1 MPDIIEQNPT
11 MLDIRKA
18 IRQAYPNRNHDW
30 LAYQWQRAIDNV
42 AQWYS
47 TVTVNEGQPTE
58 YNAVY
63 MPAWH
68 DIDMPA
74 DKAIALEILEHV
86 FEIDLDGNTVKDG
99 D

>member
-1 MPDIIEQNPT
+1 
-11 MLDIRKA
+11 
-18 IRQAYPNRNHDW
+18 
-30 LAYQWQRAIDNV
+30 
-42 AQWYS
+42 
-47 TVTVNEGQPTE
+47 
-58 YNAVY
+58 

-86 FEIDLDGNTVKDG
+86 FGIDLDGNTVKDG